1 MKRLAKLIEEMDNL
15 LGHIEGINDERD
27 SVPLL
32 LEIRRRW
39 PQIKADNRGHRL
51 AESAAPRR
59 RGPTSLA
66 AATILAA
73 TRK

>member
-39 PQIKADNRGHRL
+39 PQIKAEIEDIAWPNRQ
-51 AESAAPRR
+51 P
-59 RGPTSLA
+59 LA
-66 AATILAA
+66 AEDQRRWRRPLS
-73 TRK
+73 